1 MNVNEIPVKLT
12 KVNIARMEMINL
24 AASVKLNDFDDRLR
38 RVEDSARE
46 NKNALSQL
54 ISHTKVK
61 TLRGKI
67 RNEDY
72 HGFATSYSVA

>member
-1 MNVNEIPVKLT
+1 
-12 KVNIARMEMINL
+12 MIHRL
-24 AASVKLNDFDDRLR
+24 LGASVKMNDLDDRLR

-61 TLRGKI
+61 I
-67 RNEDY
+67 
-72 HGFATSYSVA
+72 

>member
-1 MNVNEIPVKLT
+1 MNVNEIPEKLT
-12 KVNIARMEMINL
+12 EVDIVWMEMINL

-61 TLRGKI
+61 HLHGKI
-67 RNEDY
+67 RIKEY
-72 HGFATSYSVA
+72 HGFATSFSVA

>member
-1 MNVNEIPVKLT
+1 MNVNEIPEKLT
-12 KVNIARMEMINL
+12 KVDIAYMGMINL

-61 TLRGKI
+61 ILRGKL
-67 RNEDY
+67 RNNDNY
-72 HGFATSYSVA
+72 GFVT

>member
-1 MNVNEIPVKLT
+1 MNVNEIPE
-12 KVNIARMEMINL
+12 KVDIVWMEMINL

-61 TLRGKI
+61 ILRGKL
-67 RNEDY
+67 RNNDNY
-72 HGFATSYSVA
+72 GFVT